1 MTLASQWA
9 SVRVSMA
16 MIGEHRDGVAA
27 IEALP
32 VPLRRRGVR
41 SDRGELTGD
50 SLRGT
55 NDAGAPRRGKIATV
69 GPEKAKPAPTAGADR
84 ERPVVMPSVMS
95 LAQQDQVV
103 EIGAAAVQ
111 PVPDVM
117 SLQAT
122 RAGASRMPTVPVV
135 SDQQSAILPVGHQPV
150 RAPHVEHV
158 RSVVEHGA
166 NPAGTQ
172 EPLRHMIR

>member
-1 MTLASQWA
+1 
-9 SVRVSMA
+9 VRVSMA

-32 VPLRRRGVR
+32 VPLRRCGIG
-41 SDRGELTGD
+41 SDRGVLTRD

-55 NDAGAPRRGKIATV
+55 NDAGAPGRGEIPTV

-84 ERPVVMPSVMS
+84 ERAVVMPSVMA

-122 RAGASRMPTVPVV
+122 CVGAPRMPAVPVV
-135 SDQQSAILPVGHQPV
+135 SDQESAILPVGHQPV

-158 RSVVEHGA
+158 RAVVQHGA
-166 NPAGTQ
+166 NPAGTH
-172 EPLRHMIR
+172 EPLCHVIR